1 MRQRE
6 SWEDKIKDVLTLEC
20 DGLTVSQDLKDRIDE
35 KILTSQEAGN
45 MKHLSVKRLVIGVA
59 VGCLLISGS
68 VFATGKVASYSSH
81 SSATSESRSYSEM
94 DKQEKKL
101 GYEVDSVER
110 FANGYQFEKMV
121 VGDQVGR
128 DEDGNQVSTSK
139 FMSITYQRSGE
150 PTVSLY
156 IDKSLESVTDMG
168 ADASRVCGD
177 TILYYN
183 SATYKFVPADYE
195 LTAEDKM
202 NQETADY
209 FISYGSSEVEIQKNA
224 TVTWQKNGI
233 SYQLLGFDLN
243 LSADEMF
250 DMAEEVMGTK

>member
-45 MKHLSVKRLVIGVA
+45 MKHLSAKKLVIGVA
-59 VGCLLISGS
+59 VGCLLISGGA
-68 VFATGKVASYSSH
+68 FAAGKVVSYSSH
-81 SSATSESRSYSEM
+81 SYATNESRSYSEM

-101 GYEVDSVER
+101 GYEVDSVEQ
-110 FANGYQFEKMV
+110 FANGYQFEKML

-128 DEDGNQVSTSK
+128 DEDGNQVGSFK
-139 FMSITYQRSGE
+139 FMNITYQRGTE

-156 IDKSLESVTDMG
+156 IDKPLESVIGMG

-177 TILYYN
+177 TTLYYN
-183 SATYKFVPADYE
+183 SATYKFVPANYE

-202 NQETADY
+202 NQEKDNY

-224 TVTWQKNGI
+224 TVAWQKNGV

-243 LSADEMF
+243 LSAEEMF

>member
-45 MKHLSVKRLVIGVA
+45 MKHLSVKKLVIGVA
-59 VGCLLISGS
+59 AGCLLISGGA
-68 VFATGKVASYSSH
+68 FAAGKVVSVSSH
-81 SSATSESRSYSEM
+81 SNAMNASRSYSEM

-121 VGDQVGR
+121 VGDQEAR
-128 DEDGNQVSTSK
+128 DENGNQVGSFK
-139 FMSITYQRSGE
+139 FMNITYQRDGE

-156 IDKSLESVTDMG
+156 IDKSWESVAGMG
-168 ADASRVCGD
+168 ADESRVCGD

-195 LTAEDKM
+195 LTAEDKA
-202 NQETADY
+202 NQEKDNY
-209 FISYGSSEVEIQKNA
+209 FISYGSSEVEIQKSA
-224 TVTWQKNGI
+224 TVAWQKDGI

-250 DMAEEVMGTK
+250 DMAEEVMGMK

>member
-45 MKHLSVKRLVIGVA
+45 MKHLPVKKLVIGVA
-59 VGCLLISGS
+59 VGCLLISGG
-68 VFATGKVASYSSH
+68 VFAAGKVASVSSH
-81 SSATSESRSYSEM
+81 SSAINESKSYSEM

-101 GYEVDSVER
+101 GYEVDSVEQ

-121 VGDQVGR
+121 VGDQVCR
-128 DEDGNQVSTSK
+128 NEDGNQVSTSK
-139 FMSITYQRSGE
+139 FMNITYQRGGE

-156 IDKSLESVTDMG
+156 IDKLLDVAGMSAG
-168 ADASRVCGD
+168 GSRVCGD

-195 LTAEDKM
+195 LTAEDKV
-202 NQETADY
+202 NQEKDNY
-209 FISYGSSEVEIQKNA
+209 FISYGSSEVEIQKSA
-224 TVTWQKNGI
+224 TVAWQKNGV